1 MKNIIS
7 IFFQFGVRDGIEIIL
22 QKIKNKFFFQINRQK
37 TDLRP
42 IIKVLKSGNL
52 SSSPYPSKIVND
64 FTKKF
69 LKLHDGERGICV
81 SNGTVALSVIFKTCG
96 IKYGDEVIMPA
107 LTFHSTASIALELGI
122 IPVFVDV
129 DPDNLCIDPKKIE
142 EKISIKT
149 KAIIVVHLGSII
161 ADLDSIREI
170 CAKKNLKMIEDC
182 SHAHGSKWKQ
192 KGVGSYGDLS
202 FFSFQNSKLINA
214 GEGGFIMINDQDHFK
229 KCLSYV
235 NCGRNS
241 EPFTTLGVNHRL
253 TEIQAVILMNSQK
266 KFQKN
271 IKKID
276 FHMSFFKKEISK
288 INNITTLK
296 KHDKQT
302 LQLGYFFGLKL
313 NEKKFDASHRK
324 KIVYDLNNRG
334 INSIDCL
341 YQPVYLTPEFG
352 WKDSPINV
360 DYSKVICPEAEKAS
374 KKNVLWI
381 HHSFFNQNLS
391 SVKYGLKVLNK
402 LINNE

>member
-7 IFFQFGVRDGIEIIL
+7 IFFQFGIRDGVEIIF

-37 TDLRP
+37 TDLQP

-161 ADLDSIREI
+161 ADLDSIR
-170 CAKKNLKMIEDC
+170 AVSYTHLR
-182 SHAHGSKWKQ
+182 AHETGS
-192 KGVGSYGDLS
+192 
-202 FFSFQNSKLINA
+202 
-214 GEGGFIMINDQDHFK
+214 
-229 KCLSYV
+229 
-235 NCGRNS
+235 
-241 EPFTTLGVNHRL
+241 
-253 TEIQAVILMNSQK
+253 
-266 KFQKN
+266 
-271 IKKID
+271 
-276 FHMSFFKKEISK
+276 
-288 INNITTLK
+288 
-296 KHDKQT
+296 
-302 LQLGYFFGLKL
+302 
-313 NEKKFDASHRK
+313 
-324 KIVYDLNNRG
+324 
-334 INSIDCL
+334 
-341 YQPVYLTPEFG
+341 
-352 WKDSPINV
+352 
-360 DYSKVICPEAEKAS
+360 
-374 KKNVLWI
+374 
-381 HHSFFNQNLS
+381 
-391 SVKYGLKVLNK
+391 
-402 LINNE
+402 